1 MSNEQVL
8 KQVLDKLIDIQSDY
22 QKEKER
28 IIEGTLKMRE
38 KIEELEEN
46 RIFPNTDYE
55 YELEEWWEDYI
66 TTCLRVEDLSSD
78 REYFS
83 EKINEV
89 IELLSEN

>member
-1 MSNEQVL
+1 MSKEQLL

-28 IIEGTLKMRE
+28 IIEGTINLRENLE
-38 KIEELEEN
+38 KIEEN
-46 RIFPNTDYE
+46 RVYPNTDYE
-55 YELEEWWEDYI
+55 YKLEEWWEDYI
-66 TTCLRVEDLSSD
+66 NTSLRVEDLSSD

-83 EKINEV
+83 EKINEL

>member
-1 MSNEQVL
+1 MSKEQVL
-8 KQVLDKLIDIQSDY
+8 KQVLDKLIDIQNDY

-28 IIEGTLKMRE
+28 THEGTLKMRE

>member
-1 MSNEQVL
+1 MSKEQLL

-28 IIEGTLKMRE
+28 IIEGTINLRENLE
-38 KIEELEEN
+38 KIEEN
-46 RIFPNTDYE
+46 RVYPNTDYE
-55 YELEEWWEDYI
+55 YKLEEWWEDYI
-66 TTCLRVEDLSSD
+66 NTSLRVEDLSSD